1 MEAAMVE
8 TRRVF
13 GSFSV
18 NDIEAARSFYG
29 HVMGMEL
36 SDVAAAGPIWL
47 HAPGGHDTLIYLKAD
62 HVPASFTVLNLSV
75 NDIAQAIDELTARGV
90 RFERFPGLE
99 TDERGVY
106 QGAEHSLAWF
116 MDPAGNTLSLV
127 QED

>member
-18 NDIEAARSFYG
+18 DDIEAARDFYG
-29 HVMGMEL
+29 HVIGMEL

-47 HAPGGHDTLIYLKAD
+47 HAAGGHDTLIYLKAD
-62 HVPASFTVLNLSV
+62 HVPATFTVLNFSV
-75 NDIAQAIDELTARGV
+75 PDIAQAVNELTARGV
-90 RFERFPGLE
+90 RLERFPGLE

-106 QGAEHSLAWF
+106 HGAERSVAWF
-116 MDPAGNTLSLV
+116 TDPAGNTLSLV
-127 QED
+127 QEN

>member
-18 NDIEAARSFYG
+18 DDIEAARGFYG
-29 HVMGMEL
+29 HVIGMEL
-36 SDVAAAGPIWL
+36 SDVAATGPIWV
-47 HAPGGHDTLIYLKAD
+47 HASGGHDTLIYLKPD
-62 HVPASFTVLNLSV
+62 HVPASFTVLNFSV
-75 NDIAQAIDELTARGV
+75 PDIAQAVDELTARGV

-106 QGAEHSLAWF
+106 HGAERSVAWF